1 MSKNRNDRQV
11 LAFGEEGQRDIEAQ
25 NVVVVGVGG
34 LGAHI
39 SQGLAYLGVI
49 DCATIDH
56 DKISITNLNRTPG
69 AYPSDIDV
77 PKVVIARRHF
87 LQISPDAR
95 AIALEKNLRSK
106 EAIDVLTKATTIFG
120 CVDHDGPRLILM
132 ELAAAYGIDYID
144 AATEIFPA
152 SDKST
157 FDFGGRVVFSK
168 PGQFCLN
175 CADQIDLEAAK
186 QDLEDDETKK
196 VRRAHGY
203 GLEQVGE
210 APSVF
215 SLNGIIANLAL
226 TEFMVSVTGIRAP
239 EKKLSYRGMR
249 GIVTASKD
257 ERKADCFT
265 CGYLAG
271 KKHEANIL
279 RYALS

>member
-1 MSKNRNDRQV
+1 MSKNRNDRQM
-11 LAFGEEGQRDIEAQ
+11 LAFGEAGQRSIEAQ
-25 NVVVVGVGG
+25 RVVVVGAGG
-34 LGAHI
+34 LGAHV
-39 SQGLAYLGVI
+39 SQGLAYLGVADCTEI
-49 DCATIDH
+49 DY

-69 AYPSDIDV
+69 AFLSDIDV
-77 PKVVIARRHF
+77 PKVIVARRHF
-87 LQISPDAR
+87 LKINPEAR
-95 AIALEKNLRSK
+95 VVALEKNIRSK
-106 EAIDVLTKATTIFG
+106 EAIEALAAATTIFG

-144 AATEIFPA
+144 AASEIFPA
-152 SDKST
+152 TETSP

-168 PGQFCLN
+168 SGQFCLN

-186 QDLEDDETKK
+186 QDLEDAETQK

-203 GLEQVGE
+203 GINQIGE

-239 EKKLSYRGMR
+239 EKKLTYRGMR
-249 GIVTASKD
+249 GIVVSSKD
-257 ERKADCFT
+257 TRKADCFT

-279 RYALS
+279 RYLSP